1 LSFHYSQGFD
11 ALKLLAL
18 RNPGL
23 DSAAL
28 SAARLLPV
36 AHKDRNFSD
45 ALIWSF
51 LAPDDGNDLI
61 QQVYLHWVL
70 FTCLI
75 NLDQRG
81 SESIEVPYDRAPLV
95 L

>member
-1 LSFHYSQGFD
+1 MAPFPH
-11 ALKLLAL
+11 AA
-18 RNPGL
+18 
-23 DSAAL
+23 AAL

-36 AHKDRNFSD
+36 AQRDPKLPD

-51 LAPDDGNDLI
+51 LAPDNGNDLI
-61 QQVYLHWVL
+61 QHVYLHWVL
-70 FTCLI
+70 FTCLL

-81 SESIEVPYDRAPLV
+81 SEPIEVPYDRTPMV